1 VEEMELEED
10 MREGEAGAQTLR
22 NVWVDPYDG
31 LPVPDV
37 FPGGPSDTSVLT
49 SYPRHVARH
58 IYDSHVS

>member
-10 MREGEAGAQTLR
+10 MREGEAGAQTQR

-31 LPVPDV
+31 LPMPDV

-49 SYPRHVARH
+49 SYPRYVARH